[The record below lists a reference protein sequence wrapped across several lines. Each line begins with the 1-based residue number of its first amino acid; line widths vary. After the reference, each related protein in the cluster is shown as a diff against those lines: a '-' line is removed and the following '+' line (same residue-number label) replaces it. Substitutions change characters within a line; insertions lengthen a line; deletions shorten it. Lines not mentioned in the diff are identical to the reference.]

1 MALKKIVIIG
11 PESTGKSTL
20 TQQLAEQFN
29 TAWLPEY
36 AREYLETN
44 GKDYTQ
50 ADLLVIAKHQI
61 AVEDEMIQQLED
73 RNEEWLFIDTDLVVI
88 KVWSEF
94 VFGNCDTWIL
104 RQIAERKYD
113 GYLLCDVDLPWV
125 KDNLREYPDVE
136 TRQTLLEYYKENMI
150 NQQAPWTFI
159 SGDYEQRIQSAINF
173 TQSLKNIT

>member
-1 MALKKIVIIG
+1 MALKKVVIIG

-20 TQQLAEQFN
+20 TQQLAEHFN

-44 GKDYTQ
+44 GKDYAQ
-50 ADLLVIAKHQI
+50 ADLLIIAKHQI
-61 AVEDEMIQQLED
+61 AVEDQMIQQLEE

-104 RQIAERKYD
+104 CQIAERKYD

-136 TRQTLLEYYKENMI
+136 TRQTLLEYYKENMV

-159 SGDYEQRIQSAINF
+159 SGDYEQRILSAINF
-173 TQSLKNIT
+173 TQSLKDIS